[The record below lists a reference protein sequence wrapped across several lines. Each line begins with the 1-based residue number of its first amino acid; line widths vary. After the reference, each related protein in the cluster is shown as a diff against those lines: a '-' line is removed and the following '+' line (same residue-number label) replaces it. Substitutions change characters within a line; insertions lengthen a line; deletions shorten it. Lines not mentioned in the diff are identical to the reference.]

1 MRNIAAGAASLC
13 AIMLVTAL
21 AGAQPTHVVRSGDTL
36 ASIGRR
42 YGVPA
47 AALRQWNGLNS
58 DRIYPRQ
65 RLRVAEPD
73 LAPPVAAAATEST
86 THIVAQGETLY
97 RIALRAG
104 ISVDALRTLN
114 GLSGNRIYVGQRL
127 RVRAEPA
134 AQYVVRAGD
143 SLSEIAIRHD
153 MQLTELMRLN
163 ALASGQIHPGQKL
176 NVRPTAEPRLAPQE
190 VDWIALLEGPTQL
203 PRVFAQN
210 GPYFHA
216 APRSEVQNDRRYSEA
231 PTRSPLSTYR
241 RAVELFA
248 AFDAQVGAIGRTSS
262 LLEGWHFVLDPG
274 HGGVDPGAIVKTLD
288 GNGDALYVVED
299 EYVYDMALRL
309 YVMLRLHGAHVTLTI
324 LSPNHLLRRNVPAA
338 RTFVHERNEVFNH
351 ARINERN
358 RTASWPKGG
367 SSGLSA
373 RKEVIEAAFRARPA
387 AHTVFLSLHADNSPG
402 RGPEPVVLYYQRPGE
417 QDSRSARFAKKL
429 LPSLGRGA
437 RSKGQQL
444 AVLRGNPADVSVLI
458 ELRNL
463 AYAEDSWSL
472 RFAEDRQADAERVL
486 AGLLEYAD
494 REAPSIVRAR

>member
-1 MRNIAAGAASLC
+1 LF
-13 AIMLVTAL
+13 LTTPLL
-21 AGAQPTHVVRSGDTL
+21 AQATHSVRAGDTL
-36 ASIGRR
+36 SSISRR
-42 YGVPA
+42 YGVA
-47 AALRQWNGLNS
+47 VEQLREWNGLRGN
-58 DRIYPRQ
+58 RIYPRQ
-65 RLRVAEPD
+65 RLRVATPQAAAP
-73 LAPPVAAAATEST
+73 LAVASDAGAGALASHVVAA
-86 THIVAQGETLY
+86 GETLY
-97 RIALRAG
+97 RIALRNG
-104 ISVDALRTLN
+104 ISVDQLRSLN
-114 GLSGNRIYVGQRL
+114 GLTSNRIYVGQRL
-127 RVRAEPA
+127 RLRAAPA
-134 AQYVVRAGD
+134 AQYQVQPGD
-143 SLSEIAIRHD
+143 SLSDIAVRHD
-153 MQLTELMRLN
+153 MALTELMRLN
-163 ALASGQIHPGQKL
+163 SLSTATIHPGQKL
-176 NVRPTAEPRLAPQE
+176 NVKPTAEPRLAPDS
-190 VDWIALLEGPTQL
+190 VDWLALLEGPAQL

-216 APRSEVQNDRRYSEA
+216 SPRSEVQNDRRYSEA
-231 PTRSPLSTYR
+231 PALSPRASYR
-241 RAVELFA
+241 RAAELFA
-248 AFDAQVGAIGRTSS
+248 AFDAQVSAIGRTSS

-299 EYVYDMALRL
+299 EYVYDIALRL
-309 YVMLRLHGAHVTLTI
+309 YVMLRLHGAQVTLTI

-358 RTASWPKGG
+358 RSSSWPKGG

-373 RKEVIEAAFRARPA
+373 RREVIEAAFAARPA
-387 AHTVFLSLHADNSPG
+387 ARTVFLSLHADNSPG

-417 QDSRSARFAKKL
+417 QDSRSARFAKQL
-429 LPSLGRGA
+429 LPALGRGA

-486 AGLLEYAD
+486 AGLLAFAEPD
-494 REAPSIVRAR
+494 APSVVRAR